1 MANKI
6 KYGLRN
12 VYYAVATIA
21 SNGSATYGTPVAFP
35 GAVTLTLDAQG
46 DLTPFYADDIEYWVS
61 NGNNGYSGS
70 FETAKVTDDFKKDI
84 LGYVVDGHGALVE
97 NQNAQTVHFAL
108 MFEFQGDEKATRHIM
123 YNVTASRAASTGS
136 TRAENVEPQTETIN
150 LSATSIY
157 NATLDLDI
165 VKAEL
170 TKGVY
175 DTGYEAWYTTVYAPT
190 APSTTT

>member
-12 VYYAVATIA
+12 VHYAVATIA
-21 SNGSATYGTPVAFP
+21 SNGTATYATPVAFP

-46 DLTPFYADDIEYWVS
+46 DLTPFYADDIAYWVS

-70 FETAKVTDDFKKDI
+70 LEVARVTDGFKKDI
-84 LGYVVDGHGALVE
+84 LGYVTDGHGALVE
-97 NQNAQTVHFAL
+97 NQNAATVHFAL
-108 MFEFQGDEKATRHIM
+108 MFEFQGDDKATRHIM
-123 YNVTASRAASTGS
+123 YNCTASRAASSGQ

-150 LSATSIY
+150 LVTTSIY
-157 NATLDLDI
+157 DATLDLDI

-175 DTGYEAWYTTVYAPT
+175 DTGYNTWFTTVYTPT
-190 APSTTT
+190 APSTST

>member
-21 SNGSATYGTPVAFP
+21 SNGTATYATPVAFP
-35 GAVTLTLDAQG
+35 GAVSLTLDAQG
-46 DLTPFYADDIEYWVS
+46 DLTPFYADDIAYWIS

-70 FETAKVTDDFKKDI
+70 LEIARVTDGFKKDI
-84 LGYVVDGHGALVE
+84 LGYVTDGHGALVE
-97 NQNAQTVHFAL
+97 NQNAATAHFAL
-108 MFEFQGDEKATRHIM
+108 LFEFQGDEKATRHIM
-123 YNVTASRAASTGS
+123 YNMTASRAASSGQ
-136 TRAENVEPQTETIN
+136 TRGENVEPQTETIN
-150 LSATSIY
+150 LVGTSIY
-157 NATLDLDI
+157 DATLDLDI

-175 DTGYEAWYTTVYAPT
+175 DTGYNAWFTTVYTPT
-190 APSTTT
+190 APSTST